1 MLTYTLQSEKSK
13 SLYIQI
19 YEKIKANI
27 LGGTL
32 GKDERLPSKRAFA
45 KNLGVSVITVENAYN
60 QLLSEGYIYSV
71 AKSGYF
77 VSAIYAPFPSEKKE
91 VKNIIS
97 PVQSK
102 TYKYDFASN
111 GVRASN
117 FPVSVWKRLLKEAF
131 ENPREVMLPSD
142 AGGINELRTALCKH
156 LKEYRNMSVS
166 PEQIIIGAGTEYLY
180 SLIIQLLGFDKTY
193 ATENPGYGKIS
204 DIYSANGVK
213 CVYVDTDSS
222 GMRTDKLIESQ
233 AQIAHLSPSHHF
245 PTGTVM
251 SISRRYEMLSWAGKD
266 KDRYIIEDDY
276 DSEFRFTGKPLPA
289 LQSIDSEGKVIY
301 INTFT
306 KSLSPAIRISYM
318 VLPERLVEAFY
329 SKLGFY
335 SNTVSNFEQLTL
347 AMFIE
352 RGYFEKHINRMRN
365 YYKKIRNAL
374 LDEIKNS
381 PLSDKLSVL
390 EEEAGLHFLVKVD
403 TDISD
408 TQLIKRAEK
417 NSVKISCLSE
427 YYRKNSRNAPKHIVI
442 INYSAIAKEDIA
454 PAIKALDKCLEE

>member
-1 MLTYTLQSEKSK
+1 MFTYNLDTKKEK
-13 SLYIQI
+13 SLYIQL
-19 YEKIKANI
+19 YEYIKKDI
-27 LGGTL
+27 LEGKL
-32 GKDERLPSKRAFA
+32 QKDERLPSKRAAA
-45 KNLGVSVITVENAYN
+45 KNLGISVITVENAYN

-77 VSAIYAPFPSEKKE
+77 VSAIYAPFPAENKGAQKQFFL
-91 VKNIIS
+91 
-97 PVQSK
+97 PRK
-102 TYKYDFASN
+102 TNYKYNFASN
-111 GVRASN
+111 GVRTQN
-117 FPVSVWKRLLKEAF
+117 FPFSVWKKLLKEAF
-131 ENPREVMLPSD
+131 DNPQEVMLPSD
-142 AGGINELRTALCKH
+142 AGGILETREALCKH
-156 LKEYRNMSVS
+156 LKEYRNMSVL

-204 DIYSANGVK
+204 EIYKANGVK
-213 CVYVDTDSS
+213 CVYIDTDKN
-222 GMRTDKLIESQ
+222 GMRTDKLNESQ

-251 SISRRYEMLSWAGKD
+251 SAARRYEMLSWTREGD
-266 KDRYIIEDDY
+266 DRYIIEDDY

-318 VLPERLVEAFY
+318 VLPERLVQKFY
-329 SKLGFY
+329 KKLGFY

-347 AMFIE
+347 AYFIS

-365 YYKKIRNAL
+365 YYKKIRNDL
-374 LDEIKNS
+374 LLEIKNS

-403 TDISD
+403 TGISD
-408 TQLIKRAEK
+408 KELVKRAEK

-427 YYRKNSRNAPKHIVI
+427 YYLNNKKSAPEHIVI
-442 INYSAIAKEDIA
+442 MNYSAIAKEDIS
-454 PAIKALDKCLEE
+454 PAIKALYKCIEE

>member
-1 MLTYTLQSEKSK
+1 MLTYTLISKSDK
-13 SLYIQI
+13 SLYIQL
-19 YEKIKANI
+19 YEKIKADI
-27 LGGTL
+27 IGGTL
-32 GKDERLPSKRAFA
+32 KKDERLPSKRAFA
-45 KNLGVSVITVENAYN
+45 KNLGVSVITVENAYS
-60 QLLSEGYIYSV
+60 QLMSEGYIYSEP
-71 AKSGYF
+71 KSGYF
-77 VSAIYAPFPSEKKE
+77 VSAIYAPFKSEKKE
-91 VKNIIS
+91 EKKQVYFAKA
-97 PVQSK
+97 K
-102 TYKYDFASN
+102 LYKYNFASN
-111 GVRASN
+111 GVRTSN
-117 FPVSVWKRLLKEAF
+117 FPFSVWKKMLKEAF
-131 ENPREVMLPSD
+131 QNPKEVMLPSD

-204 DIYSANGVK
+204 EIYSANGVE
-213 CVYVDTDSS
+213 CVYVDTDSN
-222 GMRTDKLIESQ
+222 GMRIDKLNESG

-245 PTGTVM
+245 PTGSVM
-251 SISRRYEMLSWAGKD
+251 SISRRYDMLSWAD
-266 KDRYIIEDDY
+266 EDESRYIIEDDY

-318 VLPERLVEAFY
+318 VLPERLVERFY
-329 SKLGFY
+329 KKLGFY

-347 AMFIE
+347 ALFID

-365 YYKKIRNAL
+365 YYKKVRNAL

-381 PLSDKLSVL
+381 PLGDKSSVL
-390 EEEAGLHFLVKVD
+390 EEEAGLHFLLKLD

-408 TQLIKRAEK
+408 TELIKRAEK
-417 NSVKISCLSE
+417 NTVKISCLSE
-427 YYRKNSRNAPKHIVI
+427 YYLKNKKNAPKHIVV

-454 PAIKALDKCLEE
+454 PAIKALDKCLEG

>member
-1 MLTYTLQSEKSK
+1 MLTYTLESKSDK
-13 SLYIQI
+13 SLYIQL
-19 YEKIKANI
+19 YEKIKADI

-32 GKDERLPSKRAFA
+32 KKDERLPSKRAFA
-45 KNLGVSVITVENAYN
+45 KNLGVSVITVENAYS
-60 QLLSEGYIYSV
+60 QLMSEGYIYSV

-91 VKNIIS
+91 NRQINL
-97 PVQSK
+97 SK
-102 TYKYDFASN
+102 HKSYKYNFASN
-111 GVRASN
+111 GVRTSN
-117 FPVSVWKRLLKEAF
+117 FPFSVWKKMLKEAF
-131 ENPREVMLPSD
+131 DNPKEVMLPSD
-142 AGGINELRTALCKH
+142 AGGINELRQALCKH

-180 SLIIQLLGFDKTY
+180 SLLIQLLGFDKTY
-193 ATENPGYGKIS
+193 ATENPGYKKIS
-204 DIYSANGVK
+204 EIYSANGVK
-213 CVYVDTDSS
+213 CVFVDTDSN
-222 GMRTDKLIESQ
+222 GMRVDKLYESE
-233 AQIAHLSPSHHF
+233 AQIAHISPSHHF

-251 SISRRYEMLSWAGKD
+251 CISRRYDVLSWAGED
-266 KDRYIIEDDY
+266 ENRYIIEDDY

-318 VLPERLVEAFY
+318 VLPERLVEKFY
-329 SKLGFY
+329 KKLGFY

-347 AMFIE
+347 ALFID

-374 LDEIKNS
+374 LEEIKCS
-381 PLSDKLSVL
+381 TLSDRLSVL
-390 EEEAGLHFLVKVD
+390 EEESGLHFLVKVD
-403 TDISD
+403 TDIGD
-408 TQLIKRAEK
+408 TELVKRAQK
-417 NSVKISCLSE
+417 NGVKISCLSE
-427 YYRKNSRNAPKHIVI
+427 YYLKNRKNAPKHIVI

-454 PAIKALDKCLEE
+454 PAIKALDKCLKE